1 MVCCSTRIQSQYGTQ
16 WIISSS
22 RNEKT
27 SVCNCCRCT
36 PRVIWLHYRSTHL
49 YSFLYRRYML
59 DCSPPNCISV
69 LIGTDQTL
77 MICISAALA
86 VLYTLVGGMY
96 SVAYTDVLQLMF
108 VIFGLWISLPFVLSS
123 DSIDLSALSFK
134 DWSGN
139 ISKTNCITYIDTFIM
154 LLCGGIPWQGYYQR
168 ALALRTTRQAQLLSY
183 ISAFICITFMIPPIF
198 IGGAAK
204 SSLTLRKIIGD
215 DFVKVLPVTIGELSP
230 KFVTYSALGAVSA
243 ASMSSMD
250 SAVLSGAS
258 YFSHNVYISLFRPTA
273 GRLETMLVFRVCLI
287 FLGVVAAIIAINSTS
302 IYGLWSLAGD
312 LSFAIVFPQFLS
324 SILWPLQV
332 NWFGSIVS
340 IVIGG
345 SLRVL
350 VGEQDVGI
358 PSIIPFWTFEGTTDS
373 IVPIK
378 SMIMLCSLGSHLIAS
393 NVYNYIIK

>member
-1 MVCCSTRIQSQYGTQ
+1 MEVLGITFVLLFYISIAILGLWIGYKKTADSSFDNILLAGRDLGLVVGIFTLVATEVGGAFINGTAEEVYSKGIVWCVAPLAYSLNALQESYGSIIGALIYIPSFIGDICWTAALLTALGST
-16 WIISSS
+16 
-22 RNEKT
+22 
-27 SVCNCCRCT
+27 
-36 PRVIWLHYRSTHL
+36 L
-49 YSFLYRRYML
+49 
-59 DCSPPNCISV
+59 SV

-86 VLYTLVGGMY
+86 
-96 SVAYTDVLQLMF
+96 
-108 VIFGLWISLPFVLSS
+108 
-123 DSIDLSALSFK
+123 
-134 DWSGN
+134 
-139 ISKTNCITYIDTFIM
+139 
-154 LLCGGIPWQGYYQR
+154 GYYQR

-312 LSFAIVFPQFLS
+312 LSFAIVFPQFFKLNTLAS
-324 SILWPLQV
+324 SSKLVRIDCV
-332 NWFGSIVS
+332 NCYW
-340 IVIGG
+340 
-345 SLRVL
+345 
-350 VGEQDVGI
+350 
-358 PSIIPFWTFEGTTDS
+358 W
-373 IVPIK
+373 
-378 SMIMLCSLGSHLIAS
+378 
-393 NVYNYIIK
+393 